1 MIELL
6 QNTQAHRLLKR
17 ECEGNACSHAYLLLF
32 DDGRNLRTALK
43 EFAKLLFS
51 ASEDGYEELTEDK
64 KRIAKLID
72 EESYADCLFY
82 PAEGKK
88 LAVEDAEKI
97 REESLLSPIEGERK
111 VFVLGDFS
119 EANTQTQN
127 KLLKMLEEPPKG
139 VVFLLGATTAFSVLP
154 TVLSRTKKLEILPF
168 PIPAIEQAL
177 DRIYANKYDASTLEL
192 CAATSGGILGEAQ
205 NILEGGYYKTLV
217 ENAFNLCLL
226 DSSKLPAAV
235 RAVGE
240 TKYKKELL
248 SLLRLIFRDALLVKT
263 GNKSC
268 GKAVLLRSE
277 RAKMEQVAEKYT
289 VSALLY
295 AQEALSDAELQV
307 QFNAVFPQCIEV
319 CIANIRKNNK

>member
-6 QNTQAHRLLKR
+6 QNTQAYRLLKR
-17 ECEGNACSHAYLLLF
+17 ECEGNVCSHAYLLLF

-43 EFAKLLFS
+43 EFTKLLFS

-82 PAEGKK
+82 PADGKK

-97 REESLLSPIEGERK
+97 REESLLSPIEGDRK
-111 VFVLGDFS
+111 VFVLGDFA

-127 KLLKMLEEPPKG
+127 KLLKLLEEPPKG
-139 VVFLLGATTAFSVLP
+139 VVFLLGATTAYPVLQ

-168 PIPAIEQAL
+168 PIPAIENAL
-177 DRIYANKYDASTLEL
+177 HRIYENKYDSATLEL
-192 CAATSGGILGEAQ
+192 CAATSGGVLGEAQ
-205 NILEGGYYKTLV
+205 NILEGGYYKSLV
-217 ENAFNLCLL
+217 ENAFNLCLC
-226 DSSKLPAAV
+226 DEGKIPVAV
-235 RAVGE
+235 RTVGE

-263 GNKSC
+263 DNKACTKS
-268 GKAVLLRSE
+268 VLLRSE
-277 RAKMEQVAEKYT
+277 KENIKKIAEKYT
-289 VSALLY
+289 ISALLY

-319 CIANIRKNNK
+319 CIANIRKKNQ

>member
-6 QNTQAHRLLKR
+6 ESTQAYRLLQK
-17 ECEGNACSHAYLLLF
+17 ESEGNVCSHAYLLLF
-32 DDGRNLRTALK
+32 DDARNLRVTLK
-43 EFAKLLFS
+43 EFAKLLFT
-51 ASEDGYEELTEDK
+51 APTTAEK
-64 KRIAKLID
+64 QRINKLID

-168 PIPAIEQAL
+168 SILDIENAL
-177 DRIYANKYDASTLEL
+177 YRIYGDKQDSATLEV
-192 CAATSGGILGEAQ
+192 CAAASGGILGEAQ
-205 NILEGGYYKTLV
+205 NILEGGHYKTLV
-217 ENAFNLCLL
+217 ENAFNLCLFD
-226 DSSKLPAAV
+226 DSKIPLAV

-240 TKYKKELL
+240 TKNKKELL
-248 SLLRLIFRDALLVKT
+248 SLLRLIFRDALLIKT
-263 GNKSC
+263 ENNACK
-268 GKAVLLRSE
+268 KALLLKSE
-277 RAKMEQVAEKYT
+277 REKMEKVAEKYN

-295 AQEALSDAELQV
+295 AQEALSNAELQV

-319 CIANIRKNNK
+319 CIANIRQKNK

>member
-6 QNTQAHRLLKR
+6 QNTQAYRLLKR
-17 ECEGNACSHAYLLLF
+17 ECEGNVSSHAYLLLF

-51 ASEDGYEELTEDK
+51 VSEDGYEGLTEDK

-72 EESYADCLFY
+72 EESFSDCLFY
-82 PAEGKK
+82 PADGKK

-111 VFVLGDFS
+111 VFVLGDFA

-127 KLLKMLEEPPKG
+127 KLLKLLEEPPKG
-139 VVFLLGATTAFSVLP
+139 VVFLLGATTVFPVLQ
-154 TVLSRTKKLEILPF
+154 TVLSRTKRLEILPF
-168 PIPAIEQAL
+168 PIPAIENAL
-177 DRIYANKYDASTLEL
+177 HRIYGNKYEGATLEL
-192 CAATSGGILGEAQ
+192 CAAASGGILGEAQ
-205 NILEGGYYKTLV
+205 NILEGGYYKSLV
-217 ENAFNLCLL
+217 ENAFNLCLF
-226 DSSKLPAAV
+226 DESKIPVAV

-263 GNKSC
+263 DNQACKKSI
-268 GKAVLLRSE
+268 LLKSE
-277 RAKMEQVAEKYT
+277 KEKIEKIAEKYT
-289 VSALLY
+289 TSALLY

>member
-82 PAEGKK
+82 PTEGKK
-88 LAVEDAEKI
+88 LAVEDAESI

-111 VFVLGDFS
+111 VFVLGDFA

-127 KLLKMLEEPPKG
+127 KLLKLLEEPPKG
-139 VVFLLGATTAFSVLP
+139 VVFLLGATTAYPVLQ

-168 PIPAIEQAL
+168 PIPAIENAL
-177 DRIYANKYDASTLEL
+177 HRIYDNKYDNATLEL
-192 CAATSGGILGEAQ
+192 CAATSGGVLGEAQ
-205 NILEGGYYKTLV
+205 NILEGGYYGSLI
-217 ENAFNLCLL
+217 ESAFHLCLC
-226 DSSKLPAAV
+226 DDGKLPVAV

-240 TKYKKELL
+240 IKHKKELL

-263 GNKSC
+263 ANKACTKS
-268 GKAVLLRSE
+268 VLLRSE
-277 RAKMEQVAEKYT
+277 KEKIEKIAGKYT
-289 VSALLY
+289 ISALLY

-319 CIANIRKNNK
+319 CIANIRKNNQ

>member
-6 QNTQAHRLLKR
+6 QNTQAYRLLKR
-17 ECEGNACSHAYLLLF
+17 ECEENVCSHAYLLHF
-32 DDGRNLRTALK
+32 DDARNLRTALK
-43 EFAKLLFS
+43 EFAKLLFN
-51 ASEDGYEELTEDK
+51 ANEDGYEKLTEDK

-72 EESYADCLFY
+72 EESYSDCLFY

-97 REESLLSPIEGERK
+97 REESLLSPIEGDRK
-111 VFVLGDFS
+111 VFVLGDFA

-127 KLLKMLEEPPKG
+127 KLLKLLEEPPKG
-139 VVFLLGATTAFSVLP
+139 IVFLLGATTSYPVLQ

-168 PIPAIEQAL
+168 PIAAVEKAL
-177 DRIYANKYDASTLEL
+177 DRIYGNKYDGATKEI
-192 CAATSGGILGEAQ
+192 CAAASGGVLGEAQ
-205 NILEGGYYKTLV
+205 NILEGGHYKALV
-217 ENAFNLCLL
+217 ENAFNLCLFD
-226 DSSKLPAAV
+226 DSKIPTAV

-240 TKYKKELL
+240 TKNKKELL

-263 GNKSC
+263 ENKACTKSI
-268 GKAVLLRSE
+268 LLKSE
-277 RAKMEQVAEKYT
+277 KEKIEKVAEKFT
-289 VSALLY
+289 ISALLY
-295 AQEALSDAELQV
+295 AQEALSNAELQV